1 MHATEA
7 RRPLMSLLKIS
18 TPKVP
23 SSHERRSA
31 VISAVVAL
39 IVVLTGA
46 LYVLALPGAQ
56 RLTAYFG
63 QAVGVYPGS
72 DLRVLG
78 VKVGEVDAVRPQGRQ
93 VEVTMSLDHGVAV
106 PAGVNAVV
114 VAPSIVADRYI
125 QLSPAYTGG
134 PRLRDHAVIPATRTA
149 TPVEL
154 DQLYDSISRL
164 ATALGPNG
172 ANRKGALSDVLTT
185 GAANL
190 GGNGRAL
197 GDVIQQLGKATRTL
211 SGSQDDLFTTLTNLQ
226 RFTTM
231 LKANDGQVRLAEQQ
245 LAQVNGFL
253 ADDRQN
259 LGAALNQLATALVEV
274 KRFIGANRALL
285 KSNVTKL
292 ASITQVLVDQRRS
305 LAEAMD
311 TIPLAAGNVLHAYD
325 PVHQTLDGRGDLNEL
340 SMRRPI
346 ATAQTAAGQ
355 VCSVTGTSTKALAAL
370 CDQYGLR
377 PGDLTPVPPSRQ
389 RALPPL
395 PLPPVGDV
403 YGSPAGGR

>member
-1 MHATEA
+1 
-7 RRPLMSLLKIS
+7 MSLPRIRL
-18 TPKVP
+18 PRV
-23 SSHERRSA
+23 RRSVA
-31 VISAVVAL
+31 VAGLVAAIVAL
-39 IVVLTGA
+39 AGTLFA
-46 LYVLALPGAQ
+46 LSQPDDQ
-56 RLTAYFG
+56 RITAYFG

-78 VKVGEVDAVRPQGRQ
+78 VKVGRVDAVRPVGRQ
-93 VEVTMSLDHGVAV
+93 VRVTMTLDHDVAV
-106 PAGVNAVV
+106 PAGVDAVV

-134 PRLRDHAVIPATRTA
+134 PRLADHAVIPSTRTA

-164 ATALGPNG
+164 AKALGPNG
-172 ANRKGALSDVLTT
+172 ANKKGALSDVLNT
-185 GAANL
+185 GAADL
-190 GGNGRAL
+190 SGNGREL
-197 GDVIQQLGKATRTL
+197 GDMIDQLGKATKTL
-211 SGSQDDLFTTLTNLQ
+211 SGSKDDLFSTLTNLQ
-226 RFTTM
+226 KFTTM
-231 LKANDGQVRLAEQQ
+231 LKSNDGQVRQAERQ

-274 KRFIGANRALL
+274 KRFIKENRARL

-311 TIPLAAGNVLHAYD
+311 TIPLAADNVLNAYD
-325 PVHQTLDGRGDLNEL
+325 PVNQSLDGRGDLNEL
-340 SMRRPI
+340 SMGPP
-346 ATAQTAAGQ
+346 AGVAQTAGSQ
-355 VCSVTGTSTKALAAL
+355 VCTVTGASSKALAKL
-370 CDQYGLR
+370 CAAYRLAPGGLR
-377 PGDLTPVPPSRQ
+377 PVPPSRTGS
-389 RALPPL
+389 LPPL

-403 YGSPAGGR
+403 YGSGGR